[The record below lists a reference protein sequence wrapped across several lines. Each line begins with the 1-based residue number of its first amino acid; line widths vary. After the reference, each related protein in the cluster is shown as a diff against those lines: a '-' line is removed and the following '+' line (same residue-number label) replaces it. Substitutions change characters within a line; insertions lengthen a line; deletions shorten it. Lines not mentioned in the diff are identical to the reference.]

1 MQIEDYKIASK
12 QYYSC
17 RVWYYKNKEKHSKF
31 KKGFTKKDDAKEW
44 GTDTKRKLEGL
55 SSNSDKTTVGE
66 FLDKWIE
73 IKEDSLSPTTLSGY
87 KVNIEHIK
95 HFMKNIKIMELS
107 LMDVD
112 SMAAKLRKGY
122 KKKIKKDNKEVEKV
136 IGPLKNKSIKYIYR
150 TLHAAL
156 EYAVRNKIIERN
168 PSDGITIKE
177 DDEKFQVSVYSSS
190 DLTNLLIKLKEQ
202 EHILYPAV
210 LLSSMRGL
218 RRGEALGLR
227 WSDIDFK
234 AGEAHVVNNYIVVK
248 KEKHHRKVKTKES
261 DRTIDME
268 GFVAD
273 ELKIIKERL
282 TKGNKRISTY
292 VCEDENGNLP
302 EPSHVSKKLKRFQKA
317 NDLPECR
324 FHDLRHTFAVLQ
336 LESGTDLDTL
346 KRMLGH
352 SKLGITSDMYLHENM
367 SLIKKAS
374 RKMDNVIKINCDNNV
389 TNSENK
395 TLDNSGL

>member
-1 MQIEDYKIASK
+1 MEVNSYKAKSK
-12 QYYSC
+12 TFYSC
-17 RVWYYKNKEKHSKF
+17 RIWYYKNKEKHSKF
-31 KKGFTKKDDAKEW
+31 KKGFEKAKEAENW
-44 GTDTKRKLEGL
+44 GSETKRKLEGL
-55 SSNSDKTTVGE
+55 KAGSDRTTVGE
-66 FLDKWIE
+66 FLDQWIE
-73 IKEDSLSPTTLSGY
+73 IKEDNLSPTTLSGY

-95 HFMKNIKIMELS
+95 RHLRNTRLIEVT
-107 LMDVD
+107 LMDID
-112 SMAAKLRKGY
+112 AMANKLRKGI
-122 KKKIKKDNKEVEKV
+122 KKKDEKDYEIK
-136 IGPLKNKSIKYIYR
+136 PLKYKSVKYICR

-156 EYAVRNKIIERN
+156 QYAVRNNMIKNN
-168 PSDGITIKE
+168 PCDGVTIKE
-177 DDEKFQVSVYSSS
+177 DDEKFEATVYSVG
-190 DLTNLLIKLKEQ
+190 DLTELLVKLKEQ
-202 EHILYPAV
+202 EHELYPSV

-227 WSDIDFK
+227 WSDINFK
-234 AGEAHVVNNYIVVK
+234 AGEACVVNNYIVIGNQK
-248 KEKHHRKVKTKES
+248 YHRKVKTKKS

-282 TKGNKRISTY
+282 MKENKRIPVY

-302 EPSHVSKKLKRFQKA
+302 DPTHISKNIKAFQRA
-317 NDLPECR
+317 NELPECR

-352 SKLGITSDMYLHENM
+352 SKIGITSDMYLHENI

-374 RKMDNVIKINCDNNV
+374 RKMDKVININCDNSV
-389 TNSENK
+389 TKSKDGGAGN
-395 TLDNSGL
+395 L